1 MSNFIDRITGRAERE
16 LKSKADQLQKTIAVM
31 QEKHP
36 VRLAD
41 IQQARAFDGV
51 DQGNL
56 FADWKPDYGFSFA
69 SVRWNLSVLRSRARD
84 VAKNNP
90 YGRAFCNLAAQ
101 NIVHRGFQLN
111 VLASDPGANGA
122 LNIDKAACQEIEN
135 EFFEW
140 SMTPEYCDAA
150 GRKTL
155 PMICRQAAKNWPRDG
170 EYVIRMMDGG
180 VPGQK
185 NPYGFALKTIRPD
198 YMDHM
203 YNMDLSEGG
212 NPFTGNKIMCG
223 VEMNPFGRAQRY
235 WFRRRI
241 GLQWGDT
248 DYPSGERYSVPAED
262 IIHGYLEEDEDQPR
276 GLTWFASVLKTLRM
290 DDGYSIAELTTARR
304 QAAVGATYETSVEAL
319 DIDYAQMA
327 ASGNSI
333 QPVDPGSEQ
342 VMPQGWTKKMQQA
355 THPNGNYSNFHAEMI
370 RTVSA
375 GLLVNYNKLGNNL
388 ERVNYSSLRGGELS
402 ERDVWMCL
410 QDEMVAT
417 LMRRVYLRWLR
428 MYLLSGRTHLP
439 MAKFAKFA
447 AHEWHPRRWPWVDP
461 AKDAQYHAIAEDR
474 GWETKTQNA
483 ALLGNDLDD
492 VLIRR
497 ERERAAVIARKDI
510 LAGVGYGGIS
520 PEENE
525 IVKEEEIPLEK
536 PQ

>member
-1 MSNFIDRITGRAERE
+1 MNLFGNMFRRNRATP
-16 LKSKADQLQKTIAVM
+16 APTM
-31 QEKHP
+31 
-36 VRLAD
+36 RLDD
-41 IQQARAFDGV
+41 IQKIRAFDGV

-111 VLASDPGANGA
+111 VLASDGE
-122 LNIDKAACQEIEN
+122 NIDKAACQELEN
-135 EFFEW
+135 VFYEW
-140 SMTPEYCDAA
+140 ANTPEYCDAA

-155 PMICRQAAKNWPRDG
+155 SMICRQAAKNWPRDG
-170 EYVIRMMDGG
+170 EYIIRIMDGAN
-180 VPGQK
+180 
-185 NPYGFALKTIRPD
+185 NPYGFSLKSIRPD

-203 YNMDLSEGG
+203 YNETLA
-212 NPFTGNKIMCG
+212 NGNKIMCG
-223 VEMNPFGRAQRY
+223 VEMNPFGRAVRY
-235 WFRRRI
+235 WFRTRI

-248 DYPSGERYSVPAED
+248 DYPSGDRYSVPAED
-262 IIHGYLEEDEDQPR
+262 IIHGYIEEDEDQPR

-290 DDGYSIAELTTARR
+290 DDGYSAAELATARH
-304 QAAVGATYETSVEAL
+304 QAAVGATYETIVNASDL
-319 DIDYAQMA
+319 DYAQMS

-333 QPVDPGSEQ
+333 QPVAPGSEQ

-410 QDEMVAT
+410 QDEMIAT
-417 LMRRVYLRWLR
+417 MMRRVYYRWLR

-439 MAKFAKFA
+439 FSKFTKFTS
-447 AHEWHPRRWPWVDP
+447 HEWHPRRWPWVDP

-483 ALLGNDLDD
+483 ALLGNDFDD
-492 VLIRR
+492 VLARR
-497 ERERAAVIARKDI
+497 ERERESVKDKKDV
-510 LAGVGYGGIS
+510 LAGVGYGGVS
-520 PEENE
+520 PEESNP
-525 IVKEEEIPLEK
+525 VDEEKEIPEGKL
-536 PQ
+536 P